1 MESLGRITDESV
13 KVWFFRNGVMSGSET
28 STVLLMQVGRW
39 IEEKREMEAFGD
51 SKIVHMGW
59 DF

>member
-28 STVLLMQVGRW
+28 STVLLMQVGR
-39 IEEKREMEAFGD
+39 
-51 SKIVHMGW
+51 
-59 DF
+59 